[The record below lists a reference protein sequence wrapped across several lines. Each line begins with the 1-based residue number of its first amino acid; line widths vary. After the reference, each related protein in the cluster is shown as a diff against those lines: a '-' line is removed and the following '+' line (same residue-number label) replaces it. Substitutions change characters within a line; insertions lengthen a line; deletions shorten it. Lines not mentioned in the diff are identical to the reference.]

1 MIDCMYVCVFQPFEV
16 VQICVPLTVKGDEK
30 NIYRVTLMALVSTTA
45 GWPLHFL
52 RACVCEVCLRIHG
65 QSALMTYLEPTVIN
79 EFFSKGTNVLDFF
92 CLFILRAL
100 KVYFCSSPNI
110 WFQMSN
116 SFCKGY
122 TSVTSLTARPLSSW
136 CILEVETS
144 SKMFILRSI
153 LRSPARGWRGRG
165 GKIRQMRWA

>member
-100 KVYFCSSPNI
+100 KVYFLLLSKYLVPNVKQLLQRI
-110 WFQMSN
+110 HQCN
-116 SFCKGY
+116 
-122 TSVTSLTARPLSSW
+122 LTHS
-136 CILEVETS
+136 TS
-144 SKMFILRSI
+144 SFLLMHFRSWDILQNVYLEI
-153 LRSPARGWRGRG
+153 YFKVT
-165 GKIRQMRWA
+165 GKRMEGTRRQN